1 MTKEIEIPLCS
12 NVCREYINFST
23 NHQTYS
29 GKIIKKFTQIGM
41 SNHGETFVVILLNN
55 KSGLFEDSE
64 LVVNI
69 KDIYLL

>member
-1 MTKEIEIPLCS
+1 M
-12 NVCREYINFST
+12 N
-23 NHQTYS
+23 
-29 GKIIKKFTQIGM
+29 
-41 SNHGETFVVILLNN
+41 NHGETFVVILLNN

>member
-1 MTKEIEIPLCS
+1 MF
-12 NVCREYINFST
+12 VGEYINFST

-64 LVVNI
+64 IVVNI